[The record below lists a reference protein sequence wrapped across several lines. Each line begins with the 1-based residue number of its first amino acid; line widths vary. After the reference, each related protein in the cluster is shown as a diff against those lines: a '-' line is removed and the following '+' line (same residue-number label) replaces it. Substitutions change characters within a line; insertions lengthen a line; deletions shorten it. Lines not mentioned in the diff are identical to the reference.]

1 MFQFKQFSI
10 DDSMSGM
17 KIGTD
22 GVLLGAWAGKGVS
35 KSLPLGGDS
44 EGAPSL
50 SVLDIGTGTGLIT
63 LMMAQRFPSA
73 LITGIDIDGGA
84 AEEAMR
90 NMASSPWK
98 ERIKIIHTALQDM
111 TESEQFDLIVSNPP
125 YFMGKAYPQPLPKGG
140 ENKRVRPFGEDL
152 GEASGASS
160 TAEGLQRTI
169 ARHTDCLPT
178 ETLIMKVARLLKD
191 NEKSAFCVI
200 LPPDTTAEAD
210 RWAAIYGLFLRRR
223 TWIKTKNSK
232 PVKRVLSEYGKTPS
246 DSITECSEV
255 LLDSEGRRSEWYR
268 RLTDDFYL
276 DACAD

>member
-22 GVLLGAWAGKGVS
+22 GVLLGAWAK
-35 KSLPLGGDS
+35 
-44 EGAPSL
+44 EGEAS
-50 SVLDIGTGTGLIT
+50 SILDIGTGTGLIA

-84 AEEAMR
+84 AEEATG
-90 NMASSPWK
+90 NVAASPWK

-125 YFMGKAYPQPLPKGG
+125 YFGQQ
-140 ENKRVRPFGEDL
+140 
-152 GEASGASS
+152 S

-178 ETLIMKVARLLKD
+178 ETLMMKVARLLKD
-191 NEKSAFCVI
+191 NENSAFCVI
-200 LPPDTTAEAD
+200 LPPDTTVEAD

-246 DSITECSEV
+246 DSITEYSEV

>member
-50 SVLDIGTGTGLIT
+50 SVLDIGTGTGLIA

-84 AEEAMR
+84 AEEATG
-90 NMASSPWK
+90 NVAASPWK

-111 TESEQFDLIVSNPP
+111 TENEQFDLIVSNPP
-125 YFMGKAYPQPLPKGG
+125 YFGQQ
-140 ENKRVRPFGEDL
+140 
-152 GEASGASS
+152 S
-160 TAEGLQRTI
+160 TAEGFQRTI

-178 ETLIMKVARLLKD
+178 ETLMMMVARLLKD
-191 NEKSAFCVI
+191 DEKSAFCVI

-210 RWAAIYGLFLRRR
+210 RWAAVYGLFLRRR
-223 TWIKTKNSK
+223 VRVMTKSSK

-268 RLTDDFYL
+268 RLTADFYL

>member
-1 MFQFKQFSI
+1 MFHFKQFSI
-10 DDSMSGM
+10 DDSVSGM

-50 SVLDIGTGTGLIT
+50 SALDIGTGTGLIA

-73 LITGIDIDGGA
+73 TITGIDIDSGA
-84 AEEAMR
+84 VDEAKR
-90 NMASSPWK
+90 NVVASPWK
-98 ERIKIIHTALQDM
+98 ERIKIMHSALQDM
-111 TESEQFDLIVSNPP
+111 TENEQFDLIVSNPP
-125 YFMGKAYPQPLPKGG
+125 YFGQQ
-140 ENKRVRPFGEDL
+140 
-152 GEASGASS
+152 S

-178 ETLIMKVARLLKD
+178 ETLMMKVARLLKD
-191 NEKSAFCVI
+191 NENSAFCVI

-246 DSITECSEV
+246 DSITEYSEV
-255 LLDSEGRRSEWYR
+255 LLDSEGKRSEWYR